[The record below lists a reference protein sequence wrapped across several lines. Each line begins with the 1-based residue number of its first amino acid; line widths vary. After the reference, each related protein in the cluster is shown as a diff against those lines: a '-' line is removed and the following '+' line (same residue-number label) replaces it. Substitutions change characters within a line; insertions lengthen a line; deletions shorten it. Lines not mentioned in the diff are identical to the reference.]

1 LTETQESETERQ
13 LEAPVEDRMRFD
25 RRLANRQGWIA
36 PEVLAEHLA
45 NLPDASQKAADP
57 DE

>member
-1 LTETQESETERQ
+1 MTETQKP

-25 RRLANRQGWIA
+25 RRLANRPGWIA
-36 PEVLAEHLA
+36 PEVLSEYLDA
-45 NLPDASQKAADP
+45 LPDASEKAAAP